1 MAPTRLLPK
10 LLVLCFAAFALLAPS
25 ALAAEGIGPGKALG
39 HGKTTTDATAS
50 RTTTKTNGS
59 GSTSG
64 SSKEVLS
71 VSTVKP
77 GNGAT
82 VSGTIGW
89 EVAVTAGSPTKVEL
103 LVDGVA
109 KFSDS
114 SAPYGTSLDTSKL
127 ANGNHTLSATA
138 YGSKGVKATTS
149 VTVNVS
155 NTSPGSEPEPTPT
168 PEPEPTPEPAPEPA
182 PETSTGGPIY
192 WGATIGTQLTGNQP
206 PWDMSAVSKFEEA
219 AHKKVSMVN
228 FFQPFANCNPG
239 CSFYSFPS
247 GPLENIRMHGSIPVL
262 SWSSQSIPS
271 SKNEPDF
278 QLSDVIAGRYDSYIR
293 EFATKAK
300 AWGHPFMLRFNWE
313 MNGKWFPWHEGVN
326 GNQPGEFVKSWR
338 HVHDI
343 FSEVG
348 ASNVTWVWCPN
359 VEYSGS
365 TPLSEVYP
373 GDAYVDW
380 TGLDGYNRG
389 TNPVAPEG
397 WKTFSQVYKS
407 SYNAIAGSIAPSKP
421 LMVGEVAS
429 SEYGGS
435 KAAWIKDMLAR
446 VPTEYPKIRA
456 LLYFDKYDSSMDW
469 PLETSSSALSAFAEG
484 VQSSAYVGNTLSTL
498 SATKILPLG

>member
-1 MAPTRLLPK
+1 MAPTRHLPK
-10 LLVLCFAAFALLAPS
+10 LLVLCFALLALLAPS
-25 ALAAEGIGPGKALG
+25 AFAAEGVGPGKALG
-39 HGKTTTDATAS
+39 GSKTTTSTATTS
-50 RTTTKTNGS
+50 GS
-59 GSTSG
+59 KSTSG
-64 SSKEVLS
+64 TSGGSKEVLS
-71 VSTVKP
+71 LATAKP

-89 EVAVTAGSPTKVEL
+89 EVAVSAGAPTKVEF

-114 SAPYGTSLDTSKL
+114 SAPYGGSLDTVKL

-138 YGSKGVKATTS
+138 YGSRGVKATTS
-149 VTVNVS
+149 VTVKVS
-155 NTSPGSEPEPTPT
+155 NATGSTPEPTPT
-168 PEPEPTPEPAPEPA
+168 PEPEPTPEPAPE
-182 PETSTGGPIY
+182 TGSGGPVY
-192 WGATIGTQLTGNQP
+192 WGATIGTQLTGGQP
-206 PWDMSAVSKFEEA
+206 PWDMSAVTKFEEA

-247 GPLENIRMHGSIPVL
+247 GPLENIRLHGSIPVL

-271 SKNEPDF
+271 TKNEPDF
-278 QLSDVIAGRYDSYIR
+278 QLSDVISGRYDAYIR

-326 GNQPGEFVKSWR
+326 GNQPGEFVTSWR

-343 FSEVG
+343 FAEVG
-348 ASNVTWVWCPN
+348 ATNVTWVWCPN

-365 TPLSEVYP
+365 TPFSEVYP

-389 TNPVAPEG
+389 TNPVSPEG
-397 WKTFSQVYKS
+397 WKSFSQVYRS
-407 SYNAIAGSIAPSKP
+407 SYNAIAGSLAPTKP

-435 KAAWIKDMLAR
+435 KSAWIKDMLAR
-446 VPTEYPKIRA
+446 VPSEFPKIRA

-469 PLETSSSALSAFAEG
+469 PLETSSGALSAFAEG
-484 VQSSAYVGNTLSTL
+484 VQNPAYAGNTFTTL

>member
-1 MAPTRLLPK
+1 MVLTRLLSK
-10 LLVLCFAAFALLAPS
+10 LLILCFAFFALCVPN
-25 ALAAEGIGPGKALG
+25 ALAAEGVGPAKSLG
-39 HGKTTTDATAS
+39 GGSKRTTSTAS
-50 RTTTKTNGS
+50 GRDKTS
-59 GSTSG
+59 GSTTTSG
-64 SSKEVLS
+64 SDKEVLS
-71 VSTVKP
+71 ISTAKP

-89 EVAVTAGSPTKVEL
+89 EVAVTAGAPAKVEF
-103 LVDGVA
+103 LVDGAA

-114 SAPYGTSLDTSKL
+114 SAPYGGSLDTTKL
-127 ANGNHTLSATA
+127 SNGNHTLSATA
-138 YGSKGVKATTS
+138 YGSRGVKATTS
-149 VTVNVS
+149 VTVKVS
-155 NTSPGSEPEPTPT
+155 NTAPAPAPAPA
-168 PEPEPTPEPAPEPA
+168 PEPTPEPAPA
-182 PETSTGGPIY
+182 TGTGGPIY
-192 WGATIGTQLTGNQP
+192 WGATIGTHLTGGQP
-206 PWDMSAVSKFEEA
+206 PWDMGAVTKFEEETR
-219 AHKKVSMVN
+219 KKVSMVN

-239 CSFYSFPS
+239 CSFYGFPS
-247 GPLENIRMHGSIPVL
+247 GPLENIRLHGSIPVL

-271 SKNEPDF
+271 TKNEPDF
-278 QLSDVIAGRYDSYIR
+278 QLSDVISGRYDAYIR

-326 GNQPGEFVKSWR
+326 GNQPGESVASWR

-343 FSEVG
+343 FAEVG
-348 ASNVTWVWCPN
+348 ATNVTWVWCPN

-365 TPLSEVYP
+365 TPLASLYP

-389 TNPVAPEG
+389 TNPVDPEG
-397 WKTFSQVYKS
+397 WKSFSQVYRA

-429 SEYGGS
+429 SEIGGS
-435 KAAWIKDMLAR
+435 KSAWIKDMLAK
-446 VPTEYPKIRA
+446 VPTEFPKIRA

-469 PLETSSSALSAFAEG
+469 PLETSTSAVSAFAEG
-484 VQSSAYVGNTLSTL
+484 LQSSAYLGNTFSTL

>member
-1 MAPTRLLPK
+1 MAPTRLLSK
-10 LLVLCFAAFALLAPS
+10 LTVLCLALCALLAPS

-39 HGKTTTDATAS
+39 GTKTTDATTS
-50 RTTTKTNGS
+50 RTKTS
-59 GSTSG
+59 GSTSTG
-64 SSKEVLS
+64 GGSKEVLALA
-71 VSTVKP
+71 TVKP
-77 GNGAT
+77 VNGAT
-82 VSGTIGW
+82 VSGTIAW
-89 EVAVTAGSPTKVEL
+89 EVGVTAGSPSKVEF

-114 SAPYGTSLDTSKL
+114 SAPYGGSLDTTKL
-127 ANGNHTLSATA
+127 ANGNHTLTATA

-149 VTVNVS
+149 VTVKVS
-155 NTSPGSEPEPTPT
+155 NAAPAPAPEPT
-168 PEPEPTPEPAPEPA
+168 PEPEPAPV
-182 PETSTGGPIY
+182 SGSGGPVY

-206 PWDMSAVSKFEEA
+206 PWDMTAVAKFEES

-239 CSFYSFPS
+239 CSFYSFPA
-247 GPLENIRMHGSIPVL
+247 GPLENIRTHGSIPVL

-271 SKNEPDF
+271 SKSEPDF
-278 QLSDVIAGRYDSYIR
+278 QLSDLISGRYDSYIR

-300 AWGHPFMLRFNWE
+300 AWNHPFMLRFDWE

-326 GNQPGEFVKSWR
+326 GNQPGEFVTAWR

-343 FSEVG
+343 FREVG

-365 TPLSEVYP
+365 TPFSEVYP

-389 TNPVAPEG
+389 TNPVSPEG
-397 WKTFSQVYKS
+397 WKSFSQVYRS
-407 SYNAIAGSIAPSKP
+407 SYNAIAGSLAPSKP

-429 SEYGGS
+429 SEDGGS

-446 VPTEYPKIRA
+446 IPTEYTKIRA

-469 PLETSSSALSAFAEG
+469 PLETSTSATTAFAEG
-484 VQSSAYVGNTLSTL
+484 IQNSAYVGNTLSSL
-498 SATKILPLG
+498 SATKIQPLG